1 MDRKQILIIAA
12 TLTVFAWSI
21 VMVAMGQVA
30 AIAALAPALA
40 LAVQQIAR
48 AVRPLTAPASGHR
61 VTAVPD
67 HKEDGSP

>member
-40 LAVQQIAR
+40 LTVQQIAR
-48 AVRPLTAPASGHR
+48 AVHPLTAPASGHR
-61 VTAVPD
+61 VTSVPD